1 MLVTGSRLYLIS
13 GAAMGEYIMIYMTE
27 HMLDILVQ
35 LFDDLE
41 LEQVI

>member
-1 MLVTGSRLYLIS
+1 
-13 GAAMGEYIMIYMTE
+13 MGEYIMIYMTE

>member
-1 MLVTGSRLYLIS
+1 
-13 GAAMGEYIMIYMTE
+13 MGEYIMIYMTE

-41 LEQVI
+41 LEQVT